1 MTSEN
6 NDTPNLRT
14 ISLLRDKVVDWK
26 TYPFN
31 IPIIQNL
38 TDFSISNRIC
48 FFAGENGSGKSTL
61 LEGIAEHCGFN
72 KEGGSKNISYKS
84 NAKVADTASYLADF
98 LRLSWS
104 KKILHGYF
112 LRAES
117 FFNVATYLDELQ
129 KVDGQ
134 ALRGYGNNS
143 LHRQSHGEAFLSLLR
158 HRFSGRGFYLLDE
171 PEAALSPQRQ
181 LSFMIMLHETLNRH
195 KEAQF
200 IIATHSP
207 ILLAYP
213 GAQIISFDNSQIE
226 EITYKETAAFQITSS
241 FLANPQSFFYHMFNQ

>member
-6 NDTPNLRT
+6 NNLPSLRT
-14 ISLLRDKVVDWK
+14 ISLLRDKVVDWEG
-26 TYPFN
+26 YPFN
-31 IPIIQNL
+31 VPVIQNL
-38 TDFSISNRIC
+38 TDFSVSKRVC
-48 FFAGENGSGKSTL
+48 FFVGENGSGKSTF
-61 LEGIAEHCGFN
+61 LEAIAEHCGFN

-84 NAKVADTASYLADF
+84 SARAANAASHLANF

-104 KKILHGYF
+104 KKIAQGYF

-134 ALRGYGNNS
+134 TLRGYGGNS
-143 LHRQSHGEAFLSLLR
+143 LHKQSHGEAFLSLLR
-158 HRFSGRGFYLLDE
+158 NRFSGRGFYLLDE

-181 LSFMIMLHETLNRH
+181 LSLMVILHETLSRY

-213 GAQIISFDNSQIE
+213 GAQIVSFDNSQIE

-241 FLANPQSFFYHMFNQ
+241 FLANPQSFFYHMFSQ